1 MWRVA
6 VAVVVAVVL
15 VLERACPVVA
25 ASFVV
30 AVQVANEKVVAVE
43 KRQERPVPNFDARL
57 RPETPKCAKQ
67 DTDSTWQNETL
78 PTADGS
84 VDWVHSYGP
93 ERSSAAWLVAG
104 VVP

>member
-1 MWRVA
+1 MWKV
-6 VAVVVAVVL
+6 VVVVAVV

-25 ASFVV
+25 AAAFVV
-30 AVQVANEKVVAVE
+30 AVQVADEKVVAVE
-43 KRQERPVPNFDARL
+43 KRQERHVPNFDARL